1 MSTSVYSV
9 MKKSGEFQAC
19 KKNSL
24 RHLELDNPFQ
34 DNSWT
39 DHFVDISQPLKKQFH
54 FGVSYEQADC
64 CGPHT
69 LQMETFNAWFLESS
83 NEISLPT

>member
-39 DHFVDISQPLKKQFH
+39 DHFVLSQPLKQFH
-54 FGVSYEQADC
+54 FGVTYERADC
-64 CGPHT
+64 R
-69 LQMETFNAWFLESS
+69 AWLADGDAQRLVSGKQQQ
-83 NEISLPT
+83 NISTNILP